1 MQSIKFS
8 LPSDLPLEPLRAF
21 DLVVREGTF
30 SAAAERLGLTQP
42 AVSLQV
48 RQLERRL
55 GVRLLE
61 RVGRSVRPTAA
72 GAELLQHVPAIAAA
86 LQAALRAVGSH
97 ASEVAGRVRLCT
109 GLTTCLYLLPPVLYQ
124 LRAAHPR
131 LEVVVSTG
139 NTEQCLRGVETNTLD
154 VALVTLP
161 VASRALT
168 VVDVLQDE
176 LVAVGRMGGTPAL
189 PVRCTPGALA
199 GLPLLALDANATTR
213 QIVDAWLRKS
223 GAVPRPQ
230 MEFDS
235 VEAIKA
241 MVSAGLGV
249 GILPRMAV
257 GGPGAPDALEVR
269 PLVTRLQRRMGLVLR
284 NDKPLGRALNAVV
297 QAIAEAGRP
306 VA

>member
-1 MQSIKFS
+1 MQRIKFS
-8 LPSDLPLEPLRAF
+8 LPSELPLEPLRAF

-30 SAAAERLGLTQP
+30 SAAAERLGLSQP

-61 RVGRSVRPTAA
+61 RVGRNVRPTAA

-86 LQAALRAVGSH
+86 LEAALRAVGSH

-109 GLTTCLYLLPPVLYQ
+109 GLTACLYLLPPVLHR

-139 NTEQCLRGVETNTLD
+139 NTEQCQRGVENNTLD
-154 VALVTLP
+154 LALVTLP
-161 VASRALT
+161 VTSRALS
-168 VVDVLQDE
+168 VVEVLQDE
-176 LVAVGRMGGTPAL
+176 LVAVGRVGGAPAL
-189 PVRCTPGALA
+189 PVRCTPRALA
-199 GLPLLALDANATTR
+199 GLPLVALDAMATSR
-213 QIVDAWLRKS
+213 QITDAWLRRG
-223 GAVPRPQ
+223 GAAPRPQ

-257 GGPGAPDALEVR
+257 EGADASAELDVR
-269 PLVTRLQRRMGLVLR
+269 TLTPRLHRRMGLVLR
-284 NDKPLGRALNAVV
+284 HDKPLGRALNAVV
-297 QAIAEAGRP
+297 QAVLEAGRLTP
-306 VA
+306 

>member
-8 LPSDLPLEPLRAF
+8 LPSELPLDPLRAF
-21 DLVVREGTF
+21 DLVAREGTF

-109 GLTTCLYLLPPVLYQ
+109 GLTTCLYLLPPVLHQ

-154 VALVTLP
+154 LALVTLP
-161 VASRALT
+161 VASRALA

-176 LVAVGRMGGTPAL
+176 LVAVGRRGGTPAL
-189 PVRCTPGALA
+189 PARCTPGALA
-199 GLPLLALDANATTR
+199 GLPLLALDATATTR
-213 QIVDAWLRKS
+213 QIVDAWLRRS

-241 MVSAGLGV
+241 MVFAGLGV

-257 GGPGAPDALEVR
+257 GGPGLPHELEVR
-269 PLVTRLQRRMGLVLR
+269 PLVPRLQRRMGLVLR
-284 NDKPLGRALNAVV
+284 NDKPLGRALHAVV
-297 QAIAEAGRP
+297 QAITEAGRP

>member
-72 GAELLQHVPAIAAA
+72 GAELLLHVPAIAAA

-97 ASEVAGRVRLCT
+97 ASEAAGRVRLCT
-109 GLTTCLYLLPPVLYQ
+109 GLTTCLYLLPPVLHR

-139 NTEQCLRGVETNTLD
+139 NTEQCLRGVESNTLD
-154 VALVTLP
+154 LALVTLP

-189 PVRCTPGALA
+189 PARCTPGALA
-199 GLPLLALDANATTR
+199 SLPLLALDAAATTR
-213 QIVDAWLRKS
+213 QIVDAWLRRS

-241 MVSAGLGV
+241 MVCAGLGV
-249 GILPRMAV
+249 AILPRMAAS
-257 GGPGAPDALEVR
+257 GPGLPDALEVR
-269 PLVTRLQRRMGLVLR
+269 PLVPRLQRRMGLVLR
-284 NDKPLGRALNAVV
+284 NDKPLNRALQAVV
-297 QAIAEAGRP
+297 QAITEAGRP

>member
-1 MQSIKFS
+1 MQRIKFS
-8 LPSDLPLEPLRAF
+8 LPSELPLEPLRAF

-86 LQAALRAVGSH
+86 LEGALRAVGAH

-109 GLTTCLYLLPPVLYQ
+109 GLTPCLYLLPPLLHR
-124 LRAAHPR
+124 LRAAYPR
-131 LEVVVSTG
+131 LDVVVSTG
-139 NTEQCLRGVETNTLD
+139 NTAHCVRGVECNTLD
-154 VALVTLP
+154 LALVTLP
-161 VASRALT
+161 VTSRALS
-168 VVDVLQDE
+168 VVEVLQDE
-176 LVAVGRMGGTPAL
+176 LVAVGRVGGAPAL
-189 PVRCTPGALA
+189 PQRCTPRALA
-199 GLPLLALDANATTR
+199 GLPLLSFDPSATTR
-213 QIVDAWLRKS
+213 QIADAWLRRS

-241 MVSAGLGV
+241 MVCAGLGV

-257 GGPGAPDALEVR
+257 SGLGTAPELEVR
-269 PLVTRLQRRMGLVLR
+269 PLVPRLHRRMGIILR
-284 NDKPLGRALNAVV
+284 NDKPLGRGLNAVV
-297 QAIAEAGRP
+297 QALTGAGP
-306 VA
+306 SVG

>member
-8 LPSDLPLEPLRAF
+8 LPSELPLDPLRAF
-21 DLVVREGTF
+21 DLVAREGTF

-86 LQAALRAVGSH
+86 LQAALRAVGTH

-109 GLTTCLYLLPPVLYQ
+109 GLTTCLYLLPPVLHR

-154 VALVTLP
+154 LALVTLP
-161 VASRALT
+161 VASRALA

-176 LVAVGRMGGTPAL
+176 LVAVGRRGGTPAL
-189 PVRCTPGALA
+189 PARCTPGALVS
-199 GLPLLALDANATTR
+199 LPLLALDATATTR
-213 QIVDAWLRKS
+213 QIVDAWLRRS
-223 GAVPRPQ
+223 GAVARPQ

-241 MVSAGLGV
+241 MVFAGLGV

-257 GGPGAPDALEVR
+257 GGPGLPHELEVR
-269 PLVTRLQRRMGLVLR
+269 PLVPRLQRRMGLVLR
-284 NDKPLGRALNAVV
+284 NDKPLGRALHAVV
-297 QAIAEAGRP
+297 QAITEAGRP

>member
-1 MQSIKFS
+1 M
-8 LPSDLPLEPLRAF
+8 PSELPLDPLRAF
-21 DLVVREGTF
+21 DLVAREGTF

-109 GLTTCLYLLPPVLYQ
+109 GLTTCLYLLPPVLHQ

-154 VALVTLP
+154 LALVTLP
-161 VASRALT
+161 VASRALA

-176 LVAVGRMGGTPAL
+176 LVAVGRRGGTPAL
-189 PVRCTPGALA
+189 PARCTPGALA
-199 GLPLLALDANATTR
+199 GLPLLALDATATTR
-213 QIVDAWLRKS
+213 QIVDAWLRRS

-241 MVSAGLGV
+241 MVFAGLGV

-257 GGPGAPDALEVR
+257 GGPGLPHELEVR
-269 PLVTRLQRRMGLVLR
+269 PLVPRLQRRMGLVLR
-284 NDKPLGRALNAVV
+284 NDKPLGRALHAVV
-297 QAIAEAGRP
+297 QAITEAGRP

>member
-1 MQSIKFS
+1 MQRIKFS
-8 LPSDLPLEPLRAF
+8 LPSELPLEPLRAF
-21 DLVVREGTF
+21 DLVAREGTF

-86 LQAALRAVGSH
+86 LEAALRAVGTH

-109 GLTTCLYLLPPVLYQ
+109 GLTTCLYLLPPVLHR
-124 LRAAHPR
+124 LRTAHPR

-139 NTEQCLRGVETNTLD
+139 NTEHCLRGVEHNTLD
-154 VALVTLP
+154 LALVTLP
-161 VASRALT
+161 VASRALS
-168 VVDVLQDE
+168 VVEVLQDE
-176 LVAVGRMGGTPAL
+176 LVAVGRVGGTPAL
-189 PVRCTPGALA
+189 PARCTPRAVA
-199 GLPLLALDANATTR
+199 ALPLLAFDATATTR
-213 QIVDAWLRKS
+213 QIADAWLRRG

-241 MVSAGLGV
+241 MVGAGLGV
-249 GILPRMAV
+249 GLLPRMAV
-257 GGPGAPDALEVR
+257 SGPGAAAELEVR
-269 PLVTRLQRRMGLVLR
+269 PLTPRLHRRMGLVLR
-284 NDKPLGRALNAVV
+284 NDKPLGRALQAVV
-297 QAIAEAGRP
+297 QAVAEAGR
-306 VA
+306 AAE